1 MQKEAVFLGTV
12 LNLNAGGK
20 VKDSAACLSWA
31 LPSLPSLSK
40 YAWLVLTVK
49 GNSEPEHKQSKESK
63 ISLQINMQRVPW
75 A

>member
-1 MQKEAVFLGTV
+1 MQSGAVFLGAV
-12 LNLNAGGK
+12 LNLNAGGN

-31 LPSLPSLSK
+31 LPSSPSLSK
-40 YAWLVLTVK
+40 YAWLVLTVN

-63 ISLQINMQRVPW
+63 ISLEINMQHVPW